1 MTSSPTVA
9 GKIMVW
15 CLMDK
20 ALTDLPLRLLEK
32 LAHSKTFIRN
42 LYSVG
47 LNYGDI
53 DDYLLTPLMVPGFLL
68 KILESPPFKNVIPLY
83 GPLIIIIWHKT
94 GSDNYILSSSPVYE
108 IDGPGRV
115 WYWLMT
121 ANDWKLIQEEIAS
134 PHIFKHCDTWF
145 EKLYI

>member
-1 MTSSPTVA
+1 
-9 GKIMVW
+9 
-15 CLMDK
+15 MDK

-68 KILESPPFKNVIPLY
+68 KIPESPPFKNVIPLY
-83 GPLIIIIWHKT
+83 GPLIIII
-94 GSDNYILSSSPVYE
+94 
-108 IDGPGRV
+108 
-115 WYWLMT
+115 
-121 ANDWKLIQEEIAS
+121 
-134 PHIFKHCDTWF
+134 
-145 EKLYI
+145 